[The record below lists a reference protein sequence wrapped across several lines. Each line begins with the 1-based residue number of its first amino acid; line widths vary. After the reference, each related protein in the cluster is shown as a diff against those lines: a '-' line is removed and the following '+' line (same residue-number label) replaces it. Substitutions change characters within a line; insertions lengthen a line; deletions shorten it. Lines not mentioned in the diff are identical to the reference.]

1 MVYSKVCEWLHDF
14 VETSPPNELL
24 DTWDFN
30 RWIIDSE
37 IDTLFQEFFLP
48 LFKTKKSH
56 EDATQIFNALKWE
69 YFCFRKNEALS
80 KYLPRENV
88 DESLFQNS
96 GDLTLKKLESS
107 DFSDIVTNNTLRLK
121 LLRRTTCNNS
131 NAGLVRFRPVIHK
144 IYEALYG
151 KTIRSDLGSQNHK
164 TCTSLFSAAEALVS
178 DGRLVQTRVG
188 PILDVIRLT
197 DYCKMQVDMEICN
210 IDAVDYIECNFKC
223 GDRISTNNVPG
234 FIGVIFVFGTP
245 ESWRYI
251 YSPLFPHT
259 EEGRSLANK
268 YSLYKTESCSSSDNE
283 CEDCTV
289 KLDLSGNAD
298 FFYCLKCS
306 NPGSKILERI
316 NWQVETWKITT
327 VLRNPRW
334 WTHVGLLEYKRFM
347 CDLRAIQADP
357 MFCHPMILDE
367 DVFFKTA

>member
-37 IDTLFQEFFLP
+37 IDTMFQEFFLP

-56 EDATQIFNALKWE
+56 DDATQIFNALKWE

-80 KYLPRENV
+80 KYVPRENII
-88 DESLFQNS
+88 ESLLQNR
-96 GDLTLKKLESS
+96 GDLNLKKLEST

-121 LLRRTTCNNS
+121 RLKQPLSSNS
-131 NAGLVRFRPVIHK
+131 NVSLFRFRPVIHK

-151 KTIRSDLGSQNHK
+151 KTVRSDLGSHNHDA
-164 TCTSLFSAAEALVS
+164 CTSLFSAVEALVS
-178 DGRLVQTRVG
+178 DGRLLQTRVG
-188 PILDVIRLT
+188 PVLDIIPDS
-197 DYCKMQVDMEICN
+197 DYYKMQIDMEICN

-223 GDRISTNNVPG
+223 GDRISSNNVPG
-234 FIGVIFVFGTP
+234 FIGVIFTFGTP

-251 YSPLFPHT
+251 YSPLFPDT
-259 EEGRSLANK
+259 ENGRLLANK
-268 YSLYKTESCSSSDNE
+268 YSPYKTDSGSSSDNE

-316 NWQVETWKITT
+316 NWQLDTWKIST

-334 WTHVGLLEYKRFM
+334 WTHVGLVEYRRFM
-347 CDLRAIQADP
+347 SDLRAIHADP
-357 MFCHPMILDE
+357 MFCRPMILDE